1 MFERVLE
8 VLEVS
13 RILNGFHNSNPQLV
27 NSHINRNYMWER
39 NMWKLIHVFF
49 LHKICKILLL
59 RSKPWEVEPSQS
71 INHQLSDNF
80 FRNLFTFLK
89 ECLDEISQLMLSF
102 CANIS
107 RVLIHWWYSSNARLG
122 TTTTSMTHYWL
133 LPEVRWC
140 VSDHFLWPLFFAT
153 ALAHLTRW
161 PCTNQ
166 ISLRKNIKFPSNQIL
181 SKSNVWW
188 WLVVYEKQLSH

>member
-1 MFERVLE
+1 MFERVPE

-13 RILNGFHNSNPQLV
+13 RILNGFHNDNPQLV
-27 NSHINRNYMWER
+27 NSHIDRNNLWER
-39 NMWKLIHVFF
+39 NMWKCF
-49 LHKICKILLL
+49 LSWQNMQNIIIALETL
-59 RSKPWEVEPSQS
+59 RSRTQS
-71 INHQLSDNF
+71 VDQSPTFWQFLQKSFHIFKRMSRWNF
-80 FRNLFTFLK
+80 SVNAYLL
-89 ECLDEISQLMLSF
+89 C
-102 CANIS
+102 NIS
-107 RVLIHWWYSSNARLG
+107 RVLILWRYSSNARLG

-153 ALAHLTRW
+153 TLAHLTRW

-166 ISLRKNIKFPSNQIL
+166 ISLRKNIKFPSNQML

>member
-1 MFERVLE
+1 
-8 VLEVS
+8 
-13 RILNGFHNSNPQLV
+13 
-27 NSHINRNYMWER
+27 
-39 NMWKLIHVFF
+39 MWKKYVEIDSCF
-49 LHKICKILLL
+49 LSSQNMQNIIIALETL
-59 RSKPWEVEPSQS
+59 RSRTQS
-71 INHQLSDNF
+71 VDQSPTFWQFLQKSFHIFKRMSRWNF
-80 FRNLFTFLK
+80 SVNAYLL
-89 ECLDEISQLMLSF
+89 C
-102 CANIS
+102 NIS
-107 RVLIHWWYSSNARLG
+107 RVLILWRYSSNARLG

>member
-13 RILNGFHNSNPQLV
+13 RILNGFHNDNPQLV
-27 NSHINRNYMWER
+27 NSHIDRNNLWER
-39 NMWKLIHVFF
+39 NMWKCF
-49 LHKICKILLL
+49 LSWQNMQNIIIALETL
-59 RSKPWEVEPSQS
+59 RSRTQS
-71 INHQLSDNF
+71 VDQSPTFWQFLQKSFHIFKRMSRWNF
-80 FRNLFTFLK
+80 SVNAYLL
-89 ECLDEISQLMLSF
+89 C
-102 CANIS
+102 NIS
-107 RVLIHWWYSSNARLG
+107 RVLILWRYSSNARLG